1 MSGGGARLLAAL
13 PRIRYERGAMPSD
26 EPSLAD
32 ILDGIGRGHWLPADG
47 GVLVLPAPSPRSH
60 GVLGFT
66 AHHLI
71 VTDADPDWVRAQL
84 PPGDLSA
91 PLNPPFLDAL
101 CARTG
106 RRVNNLDLVTV
117 ASALPGPP
125 ELPLDELAASD
136 HPRVRRALR
145 YRDEVRVWT
154 AASAVL
160 ILSRGVAGRWELA
173 VEVDEEARGRGLG
186 RALVAAARHLVPDGA
201 LLWAQVA
208 PGNAA
213 SVRAIL
219 AAGFTPVGAEAL
231 LVPTG

>member
-1 MSGGGARLLAAL
+1 
-13 PRIRYERGAMPSD
+13 MPSD
-26 EPSLAD
+26 GPSLAE
-32 ILDGIGRGHWLPADG
+32 ILDRIGRGRWLPADG
-47 GVLVLPAPSPRSH
+47 GVLVVPPPSARSH
-60 GVLGFT
+60 GVLAFT
-66 AHHLI
+66 GHHVI

-106 RRVNNLDLVTV
+106 RRVNNIDLVTV
-117 ASALPGPP
+117 APALPGAP
-125 ELPLDELAASD
+125 EPRLDEVTASA

-145 YRDEVRVWT
+145 YRDEVRVWE
-154 AASAVL
+154 AAHAVL

-173 VEVDEEARGRGLG
+173 VEVDEAARGRGLG
-186 RALVAAARHLVPDGA
+186 RALVVAARRLVPDGA

-231 LVPTG
+231 LVPTTGHPLGRRR

>member
-1 MSGGGARLLAAL
+1 
-13 PRIRYERGAMPSD
+13 MPSD
-26 EPSLAD
+26 QPSLAEL
-32 ILDGIGRGHWLPADG
+32 LDRIGRGHWLPADG

-71 VTDADPDWVRAQL
+71 VTDADPGWVRAQL

-91 PLNPPFLDAL
+91 PLNPPFLQAL

-106 RRVNNLDLVTV
+106 RRVNSVDLVTV
-117 ASALPGPP
+117 APALPGPP
-125 ELPLDELAASD
+125 DLPLDQDDASD
-136 HPRVRRALR
+136 HPRVRRARR
-145 YRDEVRVWT
+145 YRDEVRAWT
-154 AASAVL
+154 APGAVL
-160 ILSRGVAGRWELA
+160 TLSRGVAGRWELA
-173 VEVDEEARGRGLG
+173 VEVDETARGRGLG

-231 LVPTG
+231 LVPAG

>member
-1 MSGGGARLLAAL
+1 MSG
-13 PRIRYERGAMPSD
+13 D
-26 EPSLAD
+26 HTSLAE
-32 ILDGIGRGHWLPADG
+32 ILDGIGRGRWLPADG
-47 GVLVLPAPSPRSH
+47 GVLVVPPPSPRSH

-66 AHHLI
+66 AHHVI

-91 PLNPPFLDAL
+91 PLNPPFLSAL

-106 RRVNNLDLVTV
+106 RRVNNVDLVTV
-117 ASALPGPP
+117 APALPGRP
-125 ELPLDELAASD
+125 ELPLDEVTTSD

-154 AASAVL
+154 AGRAVL
-160 ILSRGVAGRWELA
+160 LLSRGVAGRWELA
-173 VEVDEEARGRGLG
+173 VEVDEPARGRGHG
-186 RALVAAARHLVPDGA
+186 RALVAAARQLVPDGA

-219 AAGFTPVGAEAL
+219 AAGFNPVGAEAL
-231 LVPTG
+231 LVAAG